1 MLPCSADLCNARAL
15 WSGNVDGQGNIVPT
29 LPAHPS
35 VTRLTATSQQPRE
48 SSGAACSTSVVV
60 VRDLQKLS
68 SLIPAWQELA
78 EHALERNIFYEHWML
93 LPALQAYGAGEDVGV
108 ALVLTESDGRRLGAG
123 SLAGLFPVRLI
134 PRFRNLNISALSLWQ
149 HPHCY
154 LCTPLVRAD
163 CAVECVSGL
172 LQWLRHG
179 ACAGLLELPWI
190 SADGPFRT
198 LLLERCNGL
207 GLTSWI
213 TESFTRGLWRQATD
227 AADGPG
233 AAVSGALR
241 RRLRRQEKRL
251 AESGRL
257 EHVAMRPG
265 DDIRRWIEEFLRVE
279 ASGWK
284 GARGSA
290 LACSESGQRYFT
302 QIATAAFRSGR
313 LLMLGLDYDGEPIAR
328 RCAFLAGDGSFA
340 FKTAYDE
347 RFGHYSPGTILEIDS
362 LLQLQGLGR
371 VRWMDSCAAPDNAL
385 INRISNDRKAI
396 HSLAIAGGPLGEA
409 VISGLRLLRWTNR
422 RLLRRGSDDIPSDVA
437 T

>member
-1 MLPCSADLCNARAL
+1 MLRCGTDLCNARPL
-15 WSGNVDGQGNIVPT
+15 WSGNVDRQGNIVPT
-29 LPAHPS
+29 LPAQPS

-48 SSGAACSTSVVV
+48 SCGAARSTSVVV

-78 EHALERNIFYEHWML
+78 ENALERNVFYEHWML
-93 LPALQAYGAGEDVGV
+93 LPALQAYGAGKDIGV
-108 ALVLTESDGRRLGAG
+108 ALVLTDEKRLGGG
-123 SLAGLFPVRLI
+123 SLAGLFPLRLL

-163 CAVECVSGL
+163 RAVECVSGL

-179 ACAGLLELPWI
+179 ANARLLELPWI
-190 SADGPFRT
+190 SGDGPFRT

-213 TESFTRGLWRQATD
+213 TESFTRGLWRHATD
-227 AADGPG
+227 AAGGPG

-241 RRLRRQEKRL
+241 RRLRRQERRL
-251 AESGRL
+251 AERGRL

-284 GARGSA
+284 GACASA

-313 LLMLGLDYDGEPIAR
+313 LLTLGLDYDGEPIAR

-347 RFGHYSPGTILEIDS
+347 RFGHYSPGTILEFDS
-362 LLQLQGLGR
+362 LQQLQGLGR

-396 HSLAIAGGPLGEA
+396 HSLAIAGGPLAEA

-422 RLLRRGSDDIPSDVA
+422 RLLRRGSDDIPSEVA
-437 T
+437 S

>member
-1 MLPCSADLCNARAL
+1 M
-15 WSGNVDGQGNIVPT
+15 T
-29 LPAHPS
+29 
-35 VTRLTATSQQPRE
+35 TLTATLQQAAE
-48 SSGAACSTSVVV
+48 SPSAARSTSVVV

-68 SLIPAWQELA
+68 SFIPAWEELA
-78 EHALERNIFYEHWML
+78 EHALERNVFYEHWML
-93 LPALQAYGAGEDVGV
+93 LPALQTYGAGMDIGV
-108 ALVLTESDGRRLGAG
+108 ALVLTEGDRLGAG

-172 LQWLRHG
+172 LQWLRRG
-179 ACAGLLELPWI
+179 ACARLLELPWI
-190 SADGPFRT
+190 SGDGPFRT

-227 AADGPG
+227 AAGGPG

-241 RRLRRQEKRL
+241 RRLRRHEKRL
-251 AESGRL
+251 TESGRL
-257 EHVAMRPG
+257 EHVAMGPAE
-265 DDIRRWIEEFLRVE
+265 DIGRWIEEFLRVE

-284 GARGSA
+284 GAGGSA
-290 LACSESGQRYFT
+290 LACSESGRRYFT
-302 QIATAAFRSGR
+302 QITTAAFRRGR

-347 RFGHYSPGTILEIDS
+347 RFAHYSPGTILEIDS

-396 HSLAIAGGPLGEA
+396 HSLAIAGGPLGEV
-409 VISGLRLLRWTNR
+409 VIAGLRLLRWTNR
-422 RLLRRGSDDIPSDVA
+422 RLLRRGSVDIPSEVA
-437 T
+437 S

>member
-1 MLPCSADLCNARAL
+1 M
-15 WSGNVDGQGNIVPT
+15 T
-29 LPAHPS
+29 
-35 VTRLTATSQQPRE
+35 TLTATLQQAAE
-48 SSGAACSTSVVV
+48 SPSAARSTSVVV

-68 SLIPAWQELA
+68 SFIPAWEELA
-78 EHALERNIFYEHWML
+78 EHALERNVFYEHWML
-93 LPALQAYGAGEDVGV
+93 LPALQAYGAGKDIGV
-108 ALVLTESDGRRLGAG
+108 ALVLIDSDGNRPGAG
-123 SLAGLFPVRLI
+123 SLAGLFPLRLI
-134 PRFRNLNISALSLWQ
+134 PRFRNLKISALSLWQ

-154 LCTPLVRAD
+154 LGTPLVRAD
-163 CAVECVSGL
+163 RAVECVSGL
-172 LQWLRHG
+172 LQWLRRG
-179 ACAGLLELPWI
+179 ASAKLLELPWI
-190 SADGPFRT
+190 AADGPFRT
-198 LLLERCNGL
+198 LLLERCTDL
-207 GLTSWI
+207 GLTSWT
-213 TESFTRGLWRQATD
+213 TESFTRGLWRQATN
-227 AADGPG
+227 AAGGPG

-241 RRLRRQEKRL
+241 RRLRRHEKRL
-251 AESGRL
+251 TESGRL
-257 EHVAMRPG
+257 EHVAMGPAE
-265 DDIRRWIEEFLRVE
+265 DIGRWIEEFLRVE

-284 GARGSA
+284 GASGSA
-290 LACSESGQRYFT
+290 LACSESGRRYFT
-302 QIATAAFRSGR
+302 QITTAAFRRGR